1 MNLVSLFKLKRLKD
15 LDFMVHSLRSVV
27 HNLDGLRIT

>member
-15 LDFMVHSLRSVV
+15 LDFMVYSLRFVV
-27 HNLDGLRIT
+27 HSLDGLRIT